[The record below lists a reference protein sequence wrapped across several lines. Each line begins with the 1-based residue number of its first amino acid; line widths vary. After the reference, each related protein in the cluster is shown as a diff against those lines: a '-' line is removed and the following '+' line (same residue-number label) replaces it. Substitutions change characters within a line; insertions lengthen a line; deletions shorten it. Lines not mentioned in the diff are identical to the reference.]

1 MDPIE
6 IDDRSTISPSSGFSS
21 ISVLSPFSPYQRS
34 NYSVLSQ
41 LESNQKQKEQ
51 EEQETELIEQDHLF
65 DAFSRDNDDN
75 DDNDDDDDDDNEENK
90 RCILFTPL
98 LCLFLLFFN
107 TLQVN
112 TDLLSDYKLRFGM
125 ISRWDECADNR
136 KQVWKIFSSQIIH
149 TDSNHFWGN
158 FLYAFLYAMLLEF
171 YQPYYLIFP
180 IMVLS
185 TINGH
190 LAFYY
195 IHPYTEVLG
204 FSGAVF
210 SLIGMNLSS
219 VFLNRNT
226 FPFVYSTTNGVL
238 CFLSLLFEAKSYD
251 TDKHIAY
258 ISHWT
263 SCVSGFLLGVGFFQ
277 QKSKTSWWNTI
288 RTISTCAYV
297 SVTSVL
303 LYNYVFNWP
312 PLQEYNDILEPVDT
326 MHCCYDWYLYNK
338 YHTPIVD
345 IEDFKC
351 DYEMIYESITAYY

>member
-21 ISVLSPFSPYQRS
+21 LSVLSPFSPQQRS

-41 LESNQKQKEQ
+41 LESNQVQ
-51 EEQETELIEQDHLF
+51 EEQEVELIEL
-65 DAFSRDNDDN
+65 SI
-75 DDNDDDDDDDNEENK
+75 DDDEDDELEENQHK

-136 KQVWKIFSSQIIH
+136 EQVWKFFSSQIIH
-149 TDSNHFWGN
+149 ADSNHFWGN
-158 FLYAFLYAMLLEF
+158 FLYALLYSMLLEC

-180 IMVLS
+180 IMIIS
-185 TINGH
+185 TINGN

-195 IHPYTEVLG
+195 IHPYTEMLG

-210 SLIGMNLSS
+210 SLIGMKISS
-219 VFLNRNT
+219 VFINIYS
-226 FPFVYSTTNGVL
+226 FPWIFSSLNGVI
-238 CFLSLLFEAKSYD
+238 CFLSLLYEAINYD
-251 TDKHIAY
+251 SDNHIAY

-263 SCVSGFLLGVGFFQ
+263 CGISGFLLGTGFLKQ
-277 QKSKTSWWNTI
+277 IKKENSKTSCWSAI
-288 RTISTCAYV
+288 RTFSISAYV
-297 SVTSVL
+297 SLTSIL
-303 LYNYVFNWP
+303 MYNYVFIWP
-312 PLQEYNDILEPVDT
+312 PLQEYNDVLQPMDT
-326 MHCCYDWYLYNK
+326 VHCCYDWYFYNQ
-338 YHTPIVD
+338 YNSPTID
-345 IEDFKC
+345 IHDFNCK
-351 DYEMIYESITAYY
+351 YEMIYESTSTYN